1 MDSLEFI
8 LIIAVFAAILGWY
21 LLHAMRGD
29 QDGGLGLFA
38 LRPDPEPETPSDPA
52 PTALPADAPPRRY
65 RRRETA
71 RYRLKDRA
79 TVRRQPPE

>member
-29 QDGGLGLFA
+29 QNGGLGLFA
-38 LRPDPEPETPSDPA
+38 LRPDPEPETPSEP
-52 PTALPADAPPRRY
+52 ALPADAPPRRY
-65 RRRETA
+65 RRREKA

-79 TVRRQPPE
+79 TVRRQG